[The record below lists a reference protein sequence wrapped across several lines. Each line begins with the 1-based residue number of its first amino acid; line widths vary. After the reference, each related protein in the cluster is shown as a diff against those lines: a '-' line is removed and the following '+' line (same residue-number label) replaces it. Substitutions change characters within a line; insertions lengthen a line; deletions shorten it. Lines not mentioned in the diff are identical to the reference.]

1 MKTLITNAQIAT
13 STQVVQGDV
22 LIEQGKIS
30 RVAPGITAGGAR
42 VIDAGGKYLLP
53 GGVDA
58 HTHFDLDTGAA
69 RAADDFLSGSIAAAC
84 GGTTTIID
92 HMGFGPKGCGLEH
105 QVDVYHELARQCVVD
120 YGFHGVIQHVNDSV
134 LADMQRLIS
143 RGITSYKL
151 YLTYGYKLA
160 DADVLAVMQQAQKL
174 GLMVCVHCEN
184 DASIGFLTKKLLAEG
199 KGAPRY
205 HAQSRPVQCEAEA
218 VFRMLMLAK
227 MAGEAPLY
235 VVHLSSGLGLQ
246 AIELARHNGQ
256 KHVFAET
263 CPQYLVLHESS
274 YADEREGL
282 KFIMSPPL
290 RTTADNAALW
300 QGLASG
306 QVETVGTDH
315 CPFQFATQKMQG
327 LGNFTKCPNGAPGVE
342 SRMQLMFSEGFM
354 KGRLTL
360 PQVVQACCTR
370 PAELFGIAPQKGD
383 IAVGADAD
391 LVLIDPTVQ
400 GHITKAKLHERVD
413 YTPYEGMQVQGAP
426 VLTMARGEVIA
437 ENGSFV
443 GKEGRGVYLER
454 GLPKLG

>member
-13 STQVVQGDV
+13 STQMVQGDV
-22 LIEQGKIS
+22 LIEHGKIS
-30 RVAPGITAGGAR
+30 RVAPGIAAGGAR
-42 VIDAGGKYLLP
+42 VIDAAGKFLLP

-58 HTHFDLDTGAA
+58 HTHLDLDTGAA

-120 YGFHGVIQHVNDSV
+120 YGFHGVIQHVDATV
-134 LADMQRLIS
+134 LEDMQRLIA

-160 DADVLAVMQQAQKL
+160 DADVLAVMQKAQEL

-184 DASIGFLTKKLLAEG
+184 DASIAFLTKKLLAAG
-199 KGAPRY
+199 KSAPRY

-256 KHVFAET
+256 QHVFAET
-263 CPQYLVLHESS
+263 CPQYLLLNESS
-274 YADEREGL
+274 YEDKREGL

-290 RTTADNAALW
+290 RTAVDNAALW

-342 SRMQLMFSEGFM
+342 TRMQLMFSEGFM

-370 PAELFGIAPQKGD
+370 PAKLFGIAPQKGD
-383 IAVGADAD
+383 IAPGADAD
-391 LVLIDPTVQ
+391 LVLIDPTVRSS
-400 GHITKAKLHERVD
+400 ITKAHLHERVD
-413 YTPYEGMQVQGAP
+413 YTPYEGWEVQGAP

-437 ENGSFV
+437 ENGTFV
-443 GKEGRGVYLER
+443 GKAGRGVYLER